1 MNQEEGMKLKNVMV
15 VIAALT
21 IGGTILVI
29 QTGGLVQTLHAV
41 EAFLG
46 FDGEEQYA
54 NAGVAATE
62 GQSATD
68 YRWSGRVA
76 QGESIEIKGVNG
88 SVEFVY
94 AEGSE
99 VVVTVEARARRS
111 DPSTV
116 RIERVEHG
124 DGLTFCAVYPTPEG
138 REPNRCGPGNSG
150 NMNTHRNDV
159 QVDFRV
165 EIPEGVTVI
174 GRTVNGEVEATGLRS
189 DVYAESVTGDI
200 EISTTGFAQAE
211 TVNGSIEASMGSAF
225 QSAVEFSTVN
235 GSIDLDLP
243 DDIDADIDASWLN
256 GSFESDIPFL
266 MQGSVSRRSARGVLG
281 EGGPE
286 LELQTVNGSIRIR

>member
-1 MNQEEGMKLKNVMV
+1 MKLKNVMV

-46 FDGEEQYA
+46 FDGGDQYA
-54 NAGVAATE
+54 DIGQVE

-76 QGESIEIKGVNG
+76 VGESVEIKGING
-88 SVEFVY
+88 SVDFVY
-94 AEGSE
+94 AQGDEI
-99 VVVTVEARARRS
+99 VVTAEARARRS

-124 DGLTFCAVYPTPEG
+124 EGLTFCAVYPTPEG
-138 REPNRCGPGNSG
+138 REQNRCGPGNSG

-165 EIPEGVTVI
+165 EVPEGVTVI
-174 GRTVNGEVEATGLRS
+174 GRTVNGEVEAMGLQS
-189 DVYAESVTGDI
+189 DVYAESVNGDI

-211 TVNGSIEASMGSAF
+211 TVNGSIEAAMGSADF

-243 DDIDADIDASWLN
+243 DDIDADLDASWLN

-266 MQGSVSRRSARGVLG
+266 LEGGISKRSARGVLG
-281 EGGPE
+281 DGGPE

>member
-1 MNQEEGMKLKNVMV
+1 MKLKNVMV

-21 IGGTILVI
+21 IGGTILVV

-46 FDGEEQYA
+46 FDGGDSYA
-54 NAGVAATE
+54 NAAPVD

-76 QGESIEIKGVNG
+76 VGESVEIKGVNG
-88 SVEFVY
+88 TVEFVY
-94 AEGSE
+94 AQGNE
-99 VVVTVEARARRS
+99 VVVTAEASARRS

-124 DGLTFCAVYPTPEG
+124 EGLTFCAVYPTPEG
-138 REPNRCGPGNSG
+138 REENRCGPGNSG

-165 EIPEGVTVI
+165 EVPEGVTVI

-189 DVYAESVTGDI
+189 DVYAESVNGDI

-211 TVNGSIEASMGSAF
+211 TVNGSIEASMGSADF
-225 QSAVEFSTVN
+225 QSSVEFSTVN

-243 DDIDADIDASWLN
+243 DDINADLDASWLN

-266 MQGSVSRRSARGVLG
+266 LEGSMSKRSARGVLG
-281 EGGPE
+281 NGGPE

>member
-46 FDGEEQYA
+46 FDGGDRYA
-54 NAGVAATE
+54 NVGEVE

-76 QGESIEIKGVNG
+76 VGESVEIKGING
-88 SVEFVY
+88 SVDFVY
-94 AEGSE
+94 AEGDE
-99 VVVTVEARARRS
+99 VVVTAEARARRS

-124 DGLTFCAVYPTPEG
+124 EGLTFCAVYPTPEG
-138 REPNRCGPGNSG
+138 REQNRCGPGNSG

-165 EIPEGVTVI
+165 EVPEGVTVI
-174 GRTVNGEVEATGLRS
+174 GRTVNGEIEAMGLRS
-189 DVYAESVTGDI
+189 DVHAETVNGDI

-211 TVNGSIEASMGSAF
+211 TVNGSIEASMGSADF
-225 QSAVEFSTVN
+225 RSAVEFSTVN

-243 DDIDADIDASWLN
+243 DDIDADLDASWLN

-266 MQGSVSRRSARGVLG
+266 LEGGISKRSARGVLG
-281 EGGPE
+281 DGGPE

>member
-1 MNQEEGMKLKNVMV
+1 MKLKNVMV

-21 IGGTILVI
+21 IGGTILVV

-46 FDGEEQYA
+46 FDGGGEYA
-54 NAGVAATE
+54 NAAVSE

-76 QGESIEIKGVNG
+76 AGESVEIKGING
-88 SVEFVY
+88 SVHFVH
-94 AEGSE
+94 AQGNE
-99 VVVTVEARARRS
+99 VVVTAEASARRS

-116 RIERVEHG
+116 RIERLEHG
-124 DGLTFCAVYPTPEG
+124 EGLTFCAVYPSPEG
-138 REPNRCGPGNSG
+138 REQNRCGPGNSG
-150 NMNTHRNDV
+150 TMNTHRNDV

-165 EIPEGVTVI
+165 EVPEGVNVI
-174 GRTVNGEVEATGLRS
+174 GRTVNGEVEATGLRG
-189 DVYAESVTGDI
+189 DVFAESVNGDI

-211 TVNGSIEASMGSAF
+211 TVNGSIEASMGSADF
-225 QSAVEFSTVN
+225 QRAVEFSTVN

-243 DDIDADIDASWLN
+243 DDIDADLDASWLN

-266 MQGSVSRRSARGVLG
+266 LEGSMSRRSARGVLG
-281 EGGPE
+281 DGGPE
-286 LELQTVNGSIRIR
+286 LELKTVNGSIRIR

>member
-1 MNQEEGMKLKNVMV
+1 MV

-21 IGGTILVI
+21 IGGTTLVV

-46 FDGEEQYA
+46 LERDASYA
-54 NAGVAATE
+54 NVGEVT

-76 QGESIEIKGVNG
+76 TGESVEIKGING
-88 SVEFVY
+88 SISF
-94 AEGSE
+94 ALAQGDE
-99 VVVTVEARARRS
+99 VVVMAEASARRS

-124 DGLTFCAVYPTPEG
+124 EGLTFCAVYPTLEG
-138 REPNRCGPGNSG
+138 REQNRCGPGSSG
-150 NMNTHRNDV
+150 KMNTHRNDV
-159 QVDFRV
+159 RVDFIIEV
-165 EIPEGVTVI
+165 PAGVTVI
-174 GRTVNGEVEATGLRS
+174 GRTVNGAVEAVALRS
-189 DVYAESVTGDI
+189 DVRAVTVNGDI

-211 TVNGSIEASMGSAF
+211 TVNGSIEASMGSSDF
-225 QSAVEFSTVN
+225 QGDVEFSTVN

-243 DDIDADIDASWLN
+243 DDIDADLDASWLN

-266 MQGSVSRRSARGVLG
+266 LEGSMSKRSARGVLG

-286 LELQTVNGSIRIR
+286 LELNTVNGSIRIR